1 MSVVGFDLG
10 CLTCFVGV
18 ARAGGIETIANEYSD
33 RCTPA
38 YVSMNEKNR
47 CMGVSARNQNTTNLK
62 NTVSSFKRLIGR
74 KFNDP
79 LVQEELK
86 GYFKPYEVVEG
97 PEGEIL
103 IQVNYMGE
111 KQSFTPLQMTA
122 MLLTKLKETSET
134 GLKTKVVD
142 VVVSV
147 PAFFTDI
154 ERRAM
159 LDACQVAGLNC
170 LKVMSDTTAAS
181 LAYGIYKQDLPAETE
196 KARTVVF
203 VDMGYC
209 STQVAAVAFNKGKL
223 KILGVECDR
232 KLGGRDFDNELVQY
246 FVDDFKTRYKVDAM
260 TRPKALVRLTQE
272 CEKMKKLMSANS
284 TPIPINIE
292 CFMDDKDVSGRM
304 DREKFEELTKHLM
317 VKTETLFKA
326 LLQNTKLSSNDIY
339 SVEVVGGSS
348 RIPAVKNMVH
358 QVFAKD
364 PSTTLNADEA
374 VARGCALQCAILS
387 PTFRVRDFSIIEA
400 QPFPI
405 TLSWEGNMDD
415 DNTLEVFPKF
425 HQIPF
430 AKMMTF
436 YRKEPFQL
444 ESYYSNAKD
453 VPIPNP
459 HIGHF
464 NVTKV
469 TPQKDGSSSKVKV
482 KVRVNNHGIFTVSS
496 ASMTEKLEDETQAD
510 QNGLEAMDTD
520 STEKKSDDNGQGD
533 AQSQNTTDGQTPD
546 ETPMQTDQEQ
556 QSNEQSSEQPNEQ
569 PTEKKSEEKNDEKEE
584 KKKKKKTVKVIDL
597 PVESRVPQMAREQV
611 HLLVEKENQMIMQ
624 DKLEMERSN
633 AKNSVEEYVYELREK
648 LYSQLEE
655 FAKEEDRS
663 SFSKS
668 LSATEDWLYD
678 EGEDQS
684 KQVYID
690 KLAELKKMGNPIQE
704 RFNEF
709 QDRPQAFEEFGKSI
723 MLVRKFLDLC
733 SQKDEKYSHIE
744 SKDVDKVAKCLKEKE
759 DWYNSKLN
767 QQNSMKTYEKPVV
780 LVSQIRQ
787 EKQLL
792 ESTCSPIMNK
802 SKPKPKEEP
811 PKDDKKEKKN
821 EKETPMENAKSDEQ
835 PTAEST
841 EAPKVDMDID

>member
-47 CMGVSARNQNTTNLK
+47 CMGVSAKNQNTTNLK
-62 NTVSSFKRLIGR
+62 NTVSCFKRLIGR

-86 GYFKPYEVVEG
+86 SYFKPYEVVEG
-97 PEGEIL
+97 PGGEIL
-103 IQVNYMGE
+103 VQVNYMGE
-111 KQSFTPLQMTA
+111 KQSFTPTQLTA
-122 MLLTKLKETSET
+122 MLLTKLRETSEAA
-134 GLKTKVVD
+134 LKTKVVD

-223 KILGVECDR
+223 KVLGVESDR
-232 KLGGRDFDNELVQY
+232 KLGGRDFDNELVRY
-246 FVDDFKTRYKVDAM
+246 FVDDFKTRFKVDAM

-272 CEKMKKLMSANS
+272 CEKLKKLMSANS

-317 VKTETLFKA
+317 VKAEVLFKA
-326 LLQNTKLSSNDIY
+326 LLQNTKLSQNDIY
-339 SVEVVGGSS
+339 SVEIVGGSS
-348 RIPAVKNMVH
+348 RIPAIKGMVQ
-358 QVFAKD
+358 QVFAKE

-387 PTFRVRDFSIIEA
+387 PTFRVRDFSIVEA
-400 QPFPI
+400 QPYPI
-405 TLSWEGNMDD
+405 TLSWEGNMED

-444 ESYYSNAKD
+444 ESFYTHAKD
-453 VPIPNP
+453 VPIPDP
-459 HIGHF
+459 HIGSF
-464 NVTKV
+464 NVKNV
-469 TPQKDGSSSKVKV
+469 APQKDGSCSKVKV
-482 KVRVNNHGIFTVSS
+482 KVRINNHGVFTVSS
-496 ASMTEKLEDETQAD
+496 ASMTEKLEDDAQGD
-510 QNGLEAMDTD
+510 QNGLEAMETD
-520 STEKKSDDNGQGD
+520 STEKKSEDNGQGD
-533 AQSQNTTDGQTPD
+533 PQPPSNSDSQTSE
-546 ETPMQTDQEQ
+546 ETPMQTDQDQ
-556 QSNEQSSEQPNEQ
+556 QNSEQS
-569 PTEKKSEEKNDEKEE
+569 TEKKEEKTAEKEE
-584 KKKKKKTVKVIDL
+584 KKKKKKTVKVVDL
-597 PVESRVPQMAREQV
+597 PIESKVPQMSKEQL
-611 HLLVEKENQMIMQ
+611 HLLVERENQMIMQ
-624 DKLEMERSN
+624 DKLEMERSH
-633 AKNSVEEYVYELREK
+633 AKNAVEEYVYDLRDK

-655 FAKEEDRS
+655 FAKEEERAA
-663 SFSKS
+663 FSKS
-668 LSATEDWLYD
+668 LSETEDWLYD
-678 EGEDQS
+678 EGEDQL

-704 RFNEF
+704 RFSEF
-709 QDRPQAFEEFGKSI
+709 QERPQAFEEFGKAV

-733 SQKDEKYSHIE
+733 AQKDEKYSHIE
-744 SKDVDKVAKCLKEKE
+744 TKDVDKVAKCLKEKE
-759 DWYNSKLN
+759 EWYNTKLN
-767 QQNSMKTYEKPVV
+767 QQNALKTYEKPIV
-780 LVSQIRQ
+780 LVSQICQ

-792 ESTCSPIMNK
+792 ENTCNPIMNK
-802 SKPKPKEEP
+802 TKPKPKEEP
-811 PKDDKKEKKN
+811 PKDDKKEKKS
-821 EKETPMENAKSDEQ
+821 EKETPTENAQPEQ
-835 PTAEST
+835 TAESS
-841 EAPKVDMDID
+841 EAPKVDMDVD